1 MKVATPLG
9 VLGAAYHSFSDSILK
24 EAEIHS

>member
-9 VLGAAYHSFSDSILK
+9 VLGAAYHFFSDSILK
-24 EAEIHS
+24 GAEILS